1 MHEKI
6 CGSRIAAFGGICTGR
21 DFLYWQNLGLYF
33 MLFLIVLPDKKEK
46 EKKKP
51 ERVEKALLSER
62 EKHMNQR
69 ILALFVMF
77 VVYCDL
83 SGVL

>member
-1 MHEKI
+1 LHEKI
-6 CGSRIAAFGGICTGR
+6 CGSRIPAFGGICTGR

-33 MLFLIVLPDKKEK
+33 MLSLIVLPDKKR
-46 EKKKP
+46 KKKKT

-62 EKHMNQR
+62 EKRMNQR